1 MPSILSELYRGSY
14 NVMKCAYHS
23 DTAFARN
30 KLCTDQENLEEEIIN
45 ALPDEKKYLFK
56 QYLKVSSDLNFASS
70 EEDFIEGFRLGVRLM
85 IAALCPEPSA
95 AE

>member
-1 MPSILSELYRGSY
+1 MLSILSELYAGDYGPLDRPY
-14 NVMKCAYHS
+14 NPNTAYSKQFRKLS
-23 DTAFARN
+23 DMETALKS
-30 KLCTDQENLEEEIIN
+30 KLSDELKKDFTEYCN
-45 ALPDEKKYLFK
+45 A
-56 QYLKVSSDLNFASS
+56 SADLAFLGA